1 MSERYGIAEW
11 YGEPFLEMSPD
22 RRRELAG
29 AALGQGGDVPRC
41 PFQHG
46 QLGGVA
52 CSKKGGVCSIQTYR
66 SRDENEHSG
75 RIGEI
80 SGKSVITCPKRFDQ
94 DELVPRWLGDI
105 VGFERVFLAQEVPFM
120 RSPTTGRSA
129 GRIDL
134 VLSESNSASK
144 WFGLEIQAV
153 YFSGEGM
160 TADFEQ
166 LRHDREHLSPMPT
179 SVRRPDWR
187 SSSAKRLMPQLEVK
201 APTLRRWGT
210 KLAVAVDTPFFEA
223 VGGASEQPS
232 HDINEG
238 DIIWLVLQV
247 SQTYQLECVHWEVLS
262 LEDSSEKLL
271 AARTVKREEFEE
283 VLRAKLR
290 PLHVK

>member
-1 MSERYGIAEW
+1 MKDRYGIAEW
-11 YGEPFLEMSPD
+11 YGESFADMSSA
-22 RRRELAG
+22 RRREFA
-29 AALGQGGDVPRC
+29 AVALGHGDIISRC

-46 QLGGVA
+46 NVKCG
-52 CSKKGGVCSIQTYR
+52 KKGGVCSIQTYR
-66 SRDENEHSG
+66 PRSG
-75 RIGEI
+75 HQQTDRIEEL
-80 SGKSVITCPKRFDQ
+80 SGKPVITCPKRFDQ
-94 DELVPRWLGDI
+94 DDIVPKWLGEI
-105 VGFERVFLAQEVPFM
+105 VGFQQIFLAQEVPFM
-120 RSPTTGRSA
+120 RSPSTGRSA

-134 VLSESNSASK
+134 VLSENSAASK

-160 TADFEQ
+160 TDDFR
-166 LRHDREHLSPMPT
+166 LLLHDAERLPPMPT

-210 KLAVAVDTPFFEA
+210 KLAVAVDVPFFDA
-223 VGGASEQPS
+223 VGGQSEPAS

-247 SQTYQLECVHWEVLS
+247 SDEYKLETMHWEVLS

-271 AARTVKREEFEE
+271 AAKTVRRKEFEE
-283 VLRAKLR
+283 ALRSRLR
-290 PLHVK
+290 PLQNH